1 MYGTF
6 QISKFKNPR
15 LKLVISASFKR
26 IQLNYF
32 ANISLYIMPSLVAN
46 MLQLHFSLFTN
57 ISSFDFNVALVPVLQ
72 IRVNENQK
80 KNTGSGYTKYPDP
93 VDKNPIPGGKKK
105 SGSGRP
111 KNRIRGGKKN
121 PDPEYKIIRI
131 HSTGWHCSSCS
142 FHAG

>member
-1 MYGTF
+1 
-6 QISKFKNPR
+6 
-15 LKLVISASFKR
+15 
-26 IQLNYF
+26 
-32 ANISLYIMPSLVAN
+32 MPSLVAN

-57 ISSFDFNVALVPVLQ
+57 ISSFDFNVALVPVLR

-93 VDKNPIPGGKKK
+93 VDKNPIPGGKKNPDP
-105 SGSGRP
+105 GIQ
-111 KNRIRGGKKN
+111 KNPDPRREKK
-121 PDPEYKIIRI
+121 PDPEYKKIQI